1 MEDLNK
7 HPYSRCMYGNY
18 KMDTLEA
25 KSGSEGLKSGSKWIF
40 AAAAIIMLGIIIG
53 FIGCKPQQ
61 TVIKEETVTRY
72 IDSTIWHTDTTY
84 YQVPIEV
91 YSDFTSLLDTLRL
104 QTNYSI
110 AWSAVDTNNMMLVG
124 EIRNKDIKVPIKYL
138 WKEKVITKDTTIFK
152 EHIEYVPKD
161 VIVEK
166 KVTPQWAWFT
176 LVWALITVASIAWSV
191 YKRFRKI

>member
-1 MEDLNK
+1 MNEAFK
-7 HPYSRCMYGNY
+7 RPYSRCMYGNY
-18 KMDTLEA
+18 KMDILKA
-25 KSGSEGLKSGSKWIF
+25 KSGSERLKSGSKWIF
-40 AAAAIIMLGIIIG
+40 AAAATIILGIIIG
-53 FIGCKPQQ
+53 FIGCKQQQ

-166 KVTPQWAWFT
+166 KVTPQWAWICLT
-176 LVWALITVASIAWSV
+176 WTIVTILSIVWAV
-191 YKRFRKI
+191 YRKLKP